1 MIDALKD
8 SGYDGIEITEAI
20 SKKYPRIKSML
31 FADNISGEL
40 AAEAYCAGAK
50 ECCLPDTDK
59 DYICESIRKIFDN
72 DNYLGRIIGTELRNE
87 LKDIK
92 RYKERLVL
100 IASRLNRLTKT
111 ELSILRL
118 ICIGEKQKDIAEMR
132 NTELGTVKFHVH
144 NILKKMSF
152 NNTGEMIDALRESKL
167 LGLLN

>member
-31 FADNISGEL
+31 FADNISGGL

-50 ECCLPDTDK
+50 ECCLSDTDK
-59 DYICESIRKIFDN
+59 DYICRSIRSIVEN
-72 DNYLGRIIGTELRNE
+72 DDYLGRIIGAGLRNE
-87 LKDIK
+87 LKNIK
-92 RYKERLVL
+92 RYKERLAL

-111 ELSILRL
+111 ERSILRL

-132 NTELGTVKFHVH
+132 NTEIGTVKFHVH
-144 NILKKMSF
+144 NILKKMGF
-152 NNTGEMIDALRESKL
+152 NNTGEMIDALKESEL